1 VNVPGENFVLKRKSF
16 KNNRTRL
23 RLRLPRGKTRRK
35 FLEMIIDDERG
46 SRLERGWTGFPRY
59 RT

>member
-23 RLRLPRGKTRRK
+23 RLRLPREKTRRK
-35 FLEMIIDDERG
+35 F
-46 SRLERGWTGFPRY
+46 
-59 RT
+59 